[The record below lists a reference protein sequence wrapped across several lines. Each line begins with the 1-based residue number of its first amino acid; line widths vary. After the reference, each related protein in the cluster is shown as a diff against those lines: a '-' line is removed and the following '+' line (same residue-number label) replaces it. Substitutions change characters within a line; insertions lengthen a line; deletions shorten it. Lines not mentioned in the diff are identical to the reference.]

1 MPRPT
6 VVDKHFDS
14 TGASSDLPTNEEE
27 RPLTTA
33 RRRERADSNEESS
46 EQDEDTKPV
55 PFDPTLL
62 PKGSRDLSFI
72 GIQAFFLG
80 TVFASCAIGAI
91 YFLRIGSTWWRL
103 PIFFVCLSIFH
114 FLEYYTTARY
124 NVPACRASSFLL
136 FNNGSAY
143 ASAHGAASIEIVIS
157 ALFPAYQSWLVR
169 SWTITAGLIA
179 IIVGQI
185 VRSIAM
191 KQAGTNFNH
200 IVATE
205 RKESHQLVTSGIYGY
220 LRHPSYFGFF
230 WWALGTQFLVGNKVC
245 AVGYAVALWR
255 FFNKRTFVEEKFL
268 VNFFGKQYEEYKKRT
283 GTMIPLIR

>member
-1 MPRPT
+1 MQT
-6 VVDKHFDS
+6 D
-14 TGASSDLPTNEEE
+14 
-27 RPLTTA
+27 
-33 RRRERADSNEESS
+33 
-46 EQDEDTKPV
+46 EQDEDIKPV

-72 GIQAFFLG
+72 GLQAFFLG
-80 TVFASCAIGAI
+80 SVFSSCFIGAT
-91 YFLRIGSTWWRL
+91 YLLSVQSTWWRL
-103 PIFFVCLSIFH
+103 PTFFICLSIFH

-143 ASAHGAASIEIVIS
+143 ASAHTAATIEIVIS
-157 ALFPAYQSWLVR
+157 SFIPSYQSWLVYPY
-169 SWTITAGLIA
+169 TIAAGLTA
-179 IIVGQI
+179 VVVGQV

-205 RKESHQLVTSGIYGY
+205 RKDTHQLVTTGLYGY

-230 WWALGTQFLVGNKVC
+230 WWALGTQLLVGNKVC
-245 AVGYAVALWR
+245 AVVYAVALWR
-255 FFNKRTFVEEKFL
+255 FFSSRTR
-268 VNFFGKQYEEYKKRT
+268 G
-283 GTMIPLIR
+283 MS